1 MKLIERYVDEV
12 GSYLPERLQDDVGK
26 ELRSNLEEALEA
38 RLASGDW
45 DSADQAEMDL
55 LREFGPPHQLAESYL
70 PGPRILFG
78 PRLYPAFIKTMK
90 ISLGILIGIVALGL
104 VVDFTRM
111 SSAVEFWVSVGDS
124 IQNLL
129 LGGIFLLGA
138 VAGIFAVIER
148 TSVEPSTTKESWN
161 PASLAEEKEP
171 DKISLAEVVVGLVF
185 LILALVVL
193 NLFPEWVAI
202 WVNLDEHS
210 GTVPLLSD
218 SFWSQLWLLNI
229 CLGLHLGLNLLLL
242 RQGRWSTPLLWIRV
256 VISLLFVVWLSR
268 LIYGPPLF
276 ELDTDL
282 LISQDWPASA
292 IDHLQR
298 VVQGRLLPLLSILVR
313 IFFVAAIVGFCIQIF
328 NTTRR
333 TLSRV

>member
-1 MKLIERYVDEV
+1 MKLIQRYVDEV
-12 GSYLPERLQDDVGK
+12 GSYLPERLQDDVAK

-38 RLASGDW
+38 RMAGGDW
-45 DSADQAEMDL
+45 DSVERAEMDL

-90 ISLGILIGIVALGL
+90 ISLAILAGVVVLGL

-111 SSAVEFWVSVGDS
+111 RSAVEFWVSVGDS
-124 IQNLL
+124 IQNLVI
-129 LGGIFLLGA
+129 GGVFLLGA
-138 VAGIFAVIER
+138 VAGIFAILER
-148 TSVEPSTTKESWN
+148 TSVEPSPTRESWD
-161 PASLAEEKEP
+161 PGSLAEEEEP

-229 CLGLHLGLNLLLL
+229 CLGLDLGLSLLLL
-242 RQGRWSTPLLWIRV
+242 RKRRWTTPLLWFRV
-256 VISLLFVVWLSR
+256 AISLLFVVWFSR
-268 LIYGPPLF
+268 LILGPPIF
-276 ELDTDL
+276 DLDTDL
-282 LISQDWPASA
+282 LMSHHWPASA

-298 VVQGRLLPLLSILVR
+298 VVHGRLLPVLNILLR
-313 IFFVAAIVGFCIQIF
+313 IGFVAAIVGLAFRVF
-328 NTTRR
+328 NTTKR
-333 TLSRV
+333 TFGRV